1 MKKTEKI
8 FGVISRLISKTGTYF
23 MFMFIFMTLFAKLL
37 FPEQTIMYNTS
48 LFAYAMLFCF
58 LLSATDFI
66 LGIKALGIFFARVA
80 IHFVLALAEFIA
92 VFCYL
97 SGYAGSGKQVVF
109 LSLFFTLV
117 YAVVMTI
124 YAVIRAARLRRENKD
139 KEYKSEFS
147 GTDN

>member
-23 MFMFIFMTLFAKLL
+23 MFMFIFITLFAKLL

-92 VFCYL
+92 VFC
-97 SGYAGSGKQVVF
+97 
-109 LSLFFTLV
+109 SL
-117 YAVVMTI
+117 
-124 YAVIRAARLRRENKD
+124 
-139 KEYKSEFS
+139 
-147 GTDN
+147 